1 MKNNPPAKPGNESTN
16 VSYSGATTFSS
27 DTTKTNESYTSSQA
41 NQNAV
46 LVSGGTVN
54 LSDFSL
60 TKTGSASGGDS
71 ADFYGTNAAI
81 LSYNSA
87 VLNISNANIET
98 NAEHANAVFAYG
110 DSTINI
116 SNSTITTSSNTS
128 GGVMVTGGGKLNAT
142 NVTVTTSGNSSAAI
156 RSDRGGGTL
165 TVTGGSYTTHGMGS
179 PAVYSTA
186 DITVNKATLLS
197 DSSEGVVIEGKNSVK
212 LNSVTL
218 TDTNTT
224 LNGNS
229 ETYKNIFIYQSMS
242 GDASEGTGNFE
253 AVDSTIITNKGDNFF
268 VTNTTATISL
278 KNTTIT
284 NNDESGVFLRAQAGK
299 WGNSGSNGGKV
310 SLSATDQ
317 NIYGDIIVD
326 NISSITLSLSNSY
339 YKGAMLGDGAKT
351 LTLSEDSVFVLTADT
366 TIDSLS
372 NEASDNMNIYANG
385 FSLTVAGQNVEIN
398 QNEAPETNVSSSEA
412 SDVATIGV
420 ADTDGDGFVWW
431 PFAVGGGVLLVAV
444 ITIVAIV
451 VMRKK
456 KHPKNLDITPTIE

>member
-1 MKNNPPAKPGNESTN
+1 MNNNPPAKPGNESAN
-16 VSYSGATTFSS
+16 ISYSGATTFSS
-27 DTTKTNESYTSSQA
+27 DTTKSNESYSSSQA

-46 LVSGGTVN
+46 LVSGGKVN

-87 VLNISNANIET
+87 VLNISNTNIT
-98 NAEHANAVFAYG
+98 TDAEHANAVFAYG

-116 SNSTITTSSNTS
+116 SDSTITTSSNTS

-186 DITVNKATLLS
+186 DITVNKANLLS

-212 LNSVTL
+212 LDSVTL
-218 TDTNTT
+218 TDTNKT

-268 VTNTTATISL
+268 ITNTTATISL
-278 KNTTIT
+278 KNTTFT
-284 NNDESGVFLRAQAGK
+284 NNDEDGAFLRAQAGE

-310 SLSATDQ
+310 NLSATDQ
-317 NIYGDIIVD
+317 SIYGDIIVD
-326 NISSITLSLSNSY
+326 NISSINLSLSNSY

-351 LTLSEDSVFVLTADT
+351 LTLSEDSIFVLTANT
-366 TIDSLS
+366 AIDSLS
-372 NEASDNMNIYANG
+372 NAASNNTNIYANG
-385 FSLTVAGQNVEIN
+385 FSLTVAGQEVEIN
-398 QNEAPETNVSSSEA
+398 QSEAPEASVIASEA
-412 SDVATIGV
+412 TDVATIGTV
-420 ADTDGDGFVWW
+420 DADGDGFVWW
-431 PFAVGGGVLLVAV
+431 SFAVGGGVLLA
-444 ITIVAIV
+444 AIV
-451 VMRKK
+451 VIVIIVAMRKK
-456 KHPKNLDITPTIE
+456 KRSKNLNNTPTTE